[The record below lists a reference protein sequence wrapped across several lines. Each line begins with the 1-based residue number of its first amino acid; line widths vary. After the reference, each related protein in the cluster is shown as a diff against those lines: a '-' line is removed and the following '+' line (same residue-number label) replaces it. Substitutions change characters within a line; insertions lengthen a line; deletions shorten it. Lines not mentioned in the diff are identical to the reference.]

1 MEYTLASIAEIV
13 GGKLVGPDRLV
24 TNIIYDSRKLSGV
37 STTLFVAIKGRT
49 RDGHLFI
56 GELIDRGVRAFIV
69 EESFDTLLF
78 AEVGFVVVKNSVTAL
93 QSLAEHH
100 RAKMTMPIVAVT
112 GSAGKT
118 IVKEWIY
125 QCWSGGKIF
134 RSPRSYNSQIG
145 VALSLLM
152 LTGDERLA
160 VIETA
165 ISEPHEMDNL
175 QKMVRPNIAII
186 TNIGEAHQENF
197 RSYEHKLH
205 EKLVI
210 ANESEAVIFPADHA
224 LVSNTVRD
232 TYPEKRLFSW
242 GKNAAADVHVVEQS
256 PYHVK
261 FEYERQAYTIPL
273 SLDDTNIYENIL
285 SVISLYALLGHD
297 LSQVCQRCSL
307 LEGVEVRL
315 KVKNGLNNCK
325 VIVDNSRGDL
335 NAIKIALESLVSV
348 THRQRKVVIL
358 SEVQIAGI
366 AQLLRDNDVYKVISI
381 GCELPEY
388 QGRKEHF
395 GTMDDF
401 LRGITPF
408 EDSAILIIGEKS
420 DKISAL
426 FDQKRHST
434 VMEVNL
440 SALIHNLA
448 YYKKMVGKEVKV
460 LPMVKASSYG
470 SGSFEVA
477 EALLREGVD
486 YFAVAYLDEG
496 IALRE
501 RDINTP
507 IIILNANVNDYD
519 LILKHSLQPEIYSLY
534 TLDKFIEI
542 CIERG
547 FTNYPI
553 HIKMD
558 TGMSRLGFS
567 ESDIPALKSTLKT
580 TTCISVES
588 VFSHLS
594 SADMPKNDSETHRQ
608 IALFEKMSAGIPYKL
623 RHLCNS
629 AGMERFPQAHY
640 DMVRLGIGLYG
651 ISPIDGNALE
661 NVNSLHTIVLQVRNV
676 PKGTHIGYGMRGYA
690 DKEITLATVGIGY
703 ADGLHRALGNGVW
716 SMRVRGAEAPIVG
729 SICMDT
735 CMLDVTGLNVK
746 EGDNVVVFETS
757 QDICRM
763 AKLLGTIPYEILT
776 SISAR
781 IKRVY
786 ISE

>member
-1 MEYTLASIAEIV
+1 MEYSLSEIAGTV
-13 GGKLVGPDRLV
+13 GGRLIGADMQI

-37 STTLFVAIKGRT
+37 ATTLFVAIKGTT
-49 RDGHLFI
+49 RDGHLYI
-56 GELIDRGVRAFIV
+56 NELVERGVKAFIV
-69 EESFDTLLF
+69 EEGFHTDEFTN
-78 AEVGFVVVKNSVTAL
+78 VGFVVVKNSVTAL

-100 RAKMTMPIVAVT
+100 RSRMAMPIVAVA

-152 LTGDERLA
+152 LGGDEKLA

-165 ISEPHEMDNL
+165 ISEPKEMNNL
-175 QKMVRPNIAII
+175 QKMVRPDISII

-197 RSYEHKLH
+197 LSYEHKLN
-205 EKLVI
+205 EKLII
-210 ANESEAVIFPADHA
+210 AKESHTIIFPADHA
-224 LVSNTVRD
+224 MINNTIRG

-242 GKNAAADVHVVEQS
+242 GRSADADVRVTEHS
-256 PYHVK
+256 RGHVK
-261 FEYERQAYTIPL
+261 FEYEDQFYTIPL
-273 SLDDTNIYENIL
+273 LLDDNNIYENIM

-297 LSQVCQRCSL
+297 LSQVCQRCSQ

-315 KVKNGLNNCK
+315 KVKNGINDCK

-348 THRQRKVVIL
+348 THKQRKVVIL
-358 SEVQIAGI
+358 SDVSIPGI
-366 AQLLRDNDVYKVISI
+366 EKLLAENEVYKVMSI
-381 GCELPEY
+381 GRALNGY
-388 QGRKEHF
+388 YGLQEHYASLDEI
-395 GTMDDF
+395 GD
-401 LRGITPF
+401 I
-408 EDSAILIIGEKS
+408 ENSAILIIGEKS
-420 DKISAL
+420 DKIAAL
-426 FDQKRHST
+426 FEQKRHST

-448 YYKKMVGKEVKV
+448 YYKKIVGKNVKV

-501 RDINTP
+501 RDIDTP

-519 LILKHSLQPEIYSLY
+519 LILKYNLQPEIYSLY
-534 TLDKFIEI
+534 SIGKFIEI
-542 CIERG
+542 CKERG
-547 FTNYPI
+547 YTNYPI

-567 ESDIPALKSTLKT
+567 EVDVPELKSILAVND
-580 TTCISVES
+580 CVSVES

-594 SADMPKNDSETHRQ
+594 SADMPENDFETHRQ
-608 IALFEKMSAGIPYKL
+608 IALFEKMSEGIKCKL

-629 AGMERFPQAHY
+629 AGIERFPEAHY

-661 NVNSLHTIVLQVRNV
+661 NVNSLYSIVLQVRDIK
-676 PKGTHIGYGMRGYA
+676 KGTHIGYGMRGYA
-690 DKEITLATVGIGY
+690 DHDMTIATVGIGY

-716 SMRVRGAEAPIVG
+716 SMRVRGAEAPIMG

-735 CMLDVTGLNVK
+735 CMIDVTGLNVK
-746 EGDNVVVFETS
+746 EGDSVVVFDS
-757 QDICRM
+757 SKDICRM
-763 AKLLGTIPYEILT
+763 ANLIGTIPYEILT

-786 ISE
+786 INE

>member
-1 MEYTLASIAEIV
+1 MEYSLSAIAKTV
-13 GGKLVGPDRLV
+13 GGKLVGTDTTV

-37 STTLFVAIKGRT
+37 ATTLFVAIKGRT
-49 RDGHLFI
+49 RDGHLYI
-56 GELIDRGVRAFIV
+56 SELIERGVKAFLV
-69 EESFDTLLF
+69 DNTFDTSLF
-78 AEVGFVVVKNSVTAL
+78 SGIGFVVVENSVTAL
-93 QSLAEHH
+93 QSLAEYH
-100 RAKMTMPIVAVT
+100 RSTMKMPIVAVT

-152 LTGDERLA
+152 LDGDEQLA

-165 ISEPHEMDNL
+165 ISEPKEMENL
-175 QKMVRPNIAII
+175 QKMVRPNISII

-197 RSYEHKLH
+197 LSYEHKLH
-205 EKLVI
+205 EKLII
-210 ANESEAVIFPADHA
+210 AQASEAVIFPADHA
-224 LVSNTVRD
+224 LINNTVREM
-232 TYPEKRLFSW
+232 YPEKRLFSW
-242 GKNAAADVHVVEQS
+242 GKHGDLRVLEHS
-256 PYHVK
+256 RHHMK
-261 FEYERQAYTIPL
+261 FEFEGQAYTIPL
-273 SLDDTNIYENIL
+273 PLDDNNIFENIL

-297 LSQVCQRCSL
+297 LSEVCQKCSQ

-315 KVKNGLNNCK
+315 KVKNGINNCK

-335 NAIKIALESLVSV
+335 NAIKISLESLVSV
-348 THRQRKVVIL
+348 TNKQKKVVIL
-358 SEVQIAGI
+358 SDVSIAGMEK
-366 AQLLRDNDVYKVISI
+366 LLCENDIYKVITI
-381 GCELPEY
+381 GHKLSDY
-388 QGRKEHF
+388 GGLKEHF
-395 GTMDDF
+395 ATLDGF
-401 LRGITPF
+401 LQNK
-408 EDSAILIIGEKS
+408 EYLENSAILIIGEKS

-440 SALIHNLA
+440 SALIHNLT
-448 YYKKMVGKEVKV
+448 YYKKIVGKEVKV

-470 SGSFEVA
+470 SGSYEVA

-519 LILKHSLQPEIYSLY
+519 LILKHNLQPEIYSLY
-534 TLDKFIEI
+534 TLDKFVEI
-542 CIERG
+542 CDERG
-547 FTNYPI
+547 YTNYPI
-553 HIKMD
+553 HLKMD
-558 TGMSRLGFS
+558 TGMNRLGFS
-567 ESDIPALKSTLKT
+567 ETDLPTLRSFLNT
-580 TTCISVES
+580 NACVAVES

-594 SADMPKNDSETHRQ
+594 SADMPENDAETRRQ
-608 IALFEKMSAGIPYKL
+608 IALFETMSQGISYKL
-623 RHLCNS
+623 RHICNS
-629 AGMERFPQAHY
+629 AGIERFPQAHY

-661 NVNSLHTIVLQVRNV
+661 NVNSLHTIVLQVRNI
-676 PKGTHIGYGMRGYA
+676 KQGTHIGYGMRGYA
-690 DKEITLATVGIGY
+690 DRDMTIATVGIGY

-716 SMRVRGAEAPIVG
+716 SMRVHGAEAPIRG

-735 CMLDVTGLNVK
+735 CMIDVTGLNVK
-746 EGDNVVVFETS
+746 EGDSVVVFDS
-757 QDICRM
+757 SKDICRM

>member
-1 MEYTLASIAEIV
+1 MEYTLSAIAEIV
-13 GGKLVGPDRLV
+13 GGKMVGMDITV

-37 STTLFVAIKGRT
+37 ATTLFVAIKGRT
-49 RDGHLFI
+49 RDGHLYI
-56 GELIDRGVRAFIV
+56 KELTDRGVRSFIV
-69 EESFDTLLF
+69 EKPFDTSLF
-78 AEVGFVVVKNSVTAL
+78 SGVGFVVVENSVMAL
-93 QSLAEHH
+93 QALAEYH
-100 RAKMTMPIVAVT
+100 RSTMMMPIVAVT

-152 LTGDERLA
+152 LGGDEKLA

-175 QKMVRPNIAII
+175 QKMVRPNISII
-186 TNIGEAHQENF
+186 TNIGASHQENF
-197 RSYEHKLH
+197 LSYEHKLQ
-205 EKLVI
+205 EKLII
-210 ANESEAVIFPADHA
+210 AKESDAVIYPADHA
-224 LVSNTVRD
+224 LVSHAVRD
-232 TYPEKRLFSW
+232 AYPEKRLFSW
-242 GKNAAADVHVVEQS
+242 GKNSNADVQVVEHS
-256 PYHVK
+256 HHHVK
-261 FEYERQAYTIPL
+261 FAYQGQAYTIPL
-273 SLDDTNIYENIL
+273 LLDDNNIYENIL

-297 LSQVCQRCSL
+297 LSQVCQRCSQ

-315 KVKNGLNNCK
+315 KVKNGINNCK
-325 VIVDNSRGDL
+325 VIVDNSRGDI

-348 THRQRKVVIL
+348 THKQRKVVIL
-358 SEVQIAGI
+358 SDVSIAGI
-366 AQLLRDNDVYKVISI
+366 EKLLRDNDIYKVISI
-381 GCELPEY
+381 GNELSDY
-388 QGRKEHF
+388 NGQTEHF
-395 GTMDDF
+395 SSLTDF
-401 LRGITPF
+401 LQNTAHL
-408 EDSAILIIGEKS
+408 EDSAILIIGEES

-440 SALIHNLA
+440 SAMIHNLA
-448 YYKKMVGKEVKV
+448 YYKKVVGKNVKV

-470 SGSFEVA
+470 SGSYEVA

-507 IIILNANVNDYD
+507 IIILNANVDDYD

-542 CIERG
+542 CTERG

-558 TGMSRLGFS
+558 TGMNRLGFS
-567 ESDIPALKSTLKT
+567 EVDLPVLRTVLKANP
-580 TTCISVES
+580 CVSVES

-594 SADMPKNDSETHRQ
+594 SADIPENDFETHRQ
-608 IALFEKMSAGIPYKL
+608 IALFEKMSEGINYKL

-629 AGMERFPQAHY
+629 AGMERFPEAHY

-651 ISPIDGNALE
+651 ISPIGGNALE
-661 NVNSLHTIVLQVRNV
+661 NVNSLHTIVLQVRDV
-676 PKGTHIGYGMRGYA
+676 KKGTHIGYGMRGYA
-690 DKEITLATVGIGY
+690 DKDMTLATVGIGY

-716 SMRVRGAEAPIVG
+716 SMRVRGAQALIVG
-729 SICMDT
+729 NICMDT

-746 EGDNVVVFETS
+746 EGDSVVVFESS